1 MLTKTDIR
9 KRLDEYDFVVYDT
22 CEDVVAIGSRQE
34 CAKKLNVSERQIVH
48 SATKGGLRVFEEGR
62 SPYISVAV
70 YMPELEKEMNLVGN

>member
-9 KRLDEYDFVVYDT
+9 TRIDEYDFVVYDT
-22 CEDVVAIGSRQE
+22 CEDVVAIGSRKE
-34 CAKKLNVSERQIVH
+34 CAEKLNVSERQIVH

-70 YMPELEKEMNLVGN
+70 HMPELEKEMNLIGN

>member
-9 KRLDEYDFVVYDT
+9 ARLDEYDFVVYDT
-22 CEDVVAIGSRQE
+22 SEDVVAIGSRKE
-34 CAKKLNVSERQIVH
+34 CAEKLNVSERQIVH

-70 YMPELEKEMNLVGN
+70 HMPELEKEMNLIGN

>member
-9 KRLDEYDFVVYDT
+9 TRIDEYDFVVYDT
-22 CEDVVAIGSRQE
+22 CEDVVAIGTRKE
-34 CAKKLNVSERQIVH
+34 CAEKLNVSERQIVH

-70 YMPELEKEMNLVGN
+70 HMPELEKEMNLIGN